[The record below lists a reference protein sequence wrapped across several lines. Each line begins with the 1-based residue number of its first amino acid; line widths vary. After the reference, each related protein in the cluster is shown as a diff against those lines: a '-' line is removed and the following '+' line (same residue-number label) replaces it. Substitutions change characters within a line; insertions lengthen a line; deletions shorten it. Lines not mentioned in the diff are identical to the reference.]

1 MSGFNSK
8 DLIREVK
15 CRPGI
20 YNRDLL
26 EHPKRE
32 HKHQLWLEVG
42 EKLTPQEDWDSYT
55 DIEKDA
61 RVDEIQAKWKHIRDH
76 FYRELKLVNSAD
88 ANKKRKYVY
97 FEEMEFMKPY
107 VGYKLTGANKAK
119 TESVDGDNMS
129 QYYMEENDTDEVMEE
144 LLKSTDSIEED
155 RHSPDLRRNP
165 KRNVKPTPKA
175 VVLQK
180 TPPTT
185 TPSAPP
191 KFRKTPK
198 DVIKNFDVLK
208 KTNVHPASSTTASSS
223 ATSGPGP
230 VPSFKIRDG
239 DISFCLSLVPTFR
252 KLGDSAKLRAK
263 IEMLKILHK
272 YVESA
277 ERTKSG
283 PMAITRATN
292 AETNQMTDD
301 NDMPED
307 HLEEL
312 DETINVKHEENDDPL
327 HGSSGNT
334 KAWWT

>member
-1 MSGFNSK
+1 MSGFHSK

-55 DIEKDA
+55 DVEKDA

-76 FYRELKLVNSAD
+76 FYRELKLASSSD
-88 ANKKRKYVY
+88 ASKKRKYVY
-97 FEEMEFMKPY
+97 FEEMEFMRPY
-107 VGYKLTGANKAK
+107 VGFKLTGANKAK
-119 TESVDGDNMS
+119 TESMDEDNIS

-144 LLKSTDSIEED
+144 LLKSTDTNEEERSD
-155 RHSPDLRRNP
+155 SPDLRRNP
-165 KRNVKPTPKA
+165 KRNVKPTQK
-175 VVLQK
+175 VLSQK
-180 TPPTT
+180 TSTAA
-185 TPSAPP
+185 APP

-208 KTNVHPASSTTASSS
+208 KTSNVHPASSTTAGSSG
-223 ATSGPGP
+223 AP

-277 ERTKSG
+277 ERTKG
-283 PMAITRATN
+283 PHANIRN
-292 AETNQMTDD
+292 SNIDVNQTGEEH
-301 NDMPED
+301 DMQED